1 MQKVKLYVNQ
11 YQSQLLYLIFGG
23 LTTVINVSSFAIMY
37 DMWLVNLSLAT
48 AIAWVLSVLFA
59 YLTNRVWVF
68 GSKARGF
75 KAIFLETCS
84 FFFFRGLTFILD
96 LGIMQVGVGLLHGNA
111 IGWKII
117 DNIIIVLINYVLSKV
132 LIFREKK

>member
-1 MQKVKLYVNQ
+1 MQKIKIYVNQ
-11 YQSQLLYLIFGG
+11 YQAQLLYLIFGG
-23 LTTVINVSSFAIMY
+23 LTTIINVGSFAVMY
-37 DMWLVNLSLAT
+37 NMWQMNLNVAT
-48 AIAWVLSVLFA
+48 AIAWLLSVLFA

-75 KAIFLETCS
+75 KAIFLEICS

-96 LGIMQVGVGLLHGNA
+96 IGIMQVGVKLLHGNA
-111 IGWKII
+111 IVWKII
-117 DNIIIVLINYVLSKV
+117 DNVIVVLVNYVLSKL